1 MYNLY
6 ENSFFFFFDKYPPK
20 KSKISFIEQ
29 EGRGGGV
36 QIENSNPAFSVCVK
50 VPQEQEYVFKI
61 CICNLKIAQK
71 DLDEKK

>member
-1 MYNLY
+1 MYIYVYNILNWNY
-6 ENSFFFFFDKYPPK
+6 HNPNFCNK
-20 KSKISFIEQ
+20 K
-29 EGRGGGV
+29 
-36 QIENSNPAFSVCVK
+36 IENSNPAFSVCVK